1 MSRRGFR
8 CEGLFFSVSVGA
20 LLEVE
25 NGSRV
30 SCHARLGDGCVAS
43 RSDGGGVSVVNRRDG
58 DVSVRNLAEKEI
70 WRLDF
75 LRRKEIGKIGTVARS
90 VRTTNRF
97 REVCRVQVVR

>member
-1 MSRRGFR
+1 MSRRGFD

-20 LLEVE
+20 PLEVE

-30 SCHARLGDGCVAS
+30 SCHPRVGDECVAS
-43 RSDGGGVSVVNRRDG
+43 RSDGGGGSVVNRRDG

-70 WRLDF
+70 WRSDF
-75 LRRKEIGKIGTVARS
+75 LRRKEIGKIGTVAPS

-97 REVCRVQVVR
+97 REVYRVEVVR